1 MSEINKPIKTKQ
13 YIEKDLDQMTAE
25 ELRHGALK
33 WMMAEAEG
41 EGRGDAQAEKKI
53 LDAKQANVDKL
64 RRRVATLEAQLKGGG
79 Q

>member
-1 MSEINKPIKTKQ
+1 MSEINKPIKTKN
-13 YIEKDLDQMTAE
+13 YIQKDLDEMSAE

-33 WMMAEAEG
+33 WCMAEAGG

-53 LDAKQANVDKL
+53 LGAKQAGVDKL
-64 RRRVATLEAQLKGGG
+64 RRKVAALEAQLKGGG

>member
-13 YIEKDLDQMTAE
+13 YIEKDLDEMTAE

-33 WMMAEAEG
+33 WMTAEAEG
-41 EGRGDAQAEKKI
+41 EGRGDARAEKKI